1 MSKIKLI
8 SNDNKEFEV
17 YEFDIVPYSQYLKKA
32 LTINFNKEREFKLDF
47 SSDSINSFITFI
59 TKKELI
65 INDKEELFFLG
76 DYLVADKFLFVL
88 NWETYAY
95 ELFKDVNL
103 LKNTKV
109 EKMCRKNYVY
119 YLFEYFNGDYKV
131 FNKGLEEEID
141 KLKFERMQDLVL
153 RCVQGD
159 SDEDFV
165 KYQKGLDYL
174 IGLKLSID
182 DLTIN
187 SNKTWI
193 TIMKFYNPNYFGP
206 IGPRG
211 CLGPIGCSGT
221 ESKLSLVRKERE
233 SKH

>member
-8 SNDNKEFEV
+8 SNDNKEYEV
-17 YEFDIVPYSQYLKKA
+17 YEFDIVPYSQYFKKA

-47 SSDSINSFITFI
+47 SYDSINSFIMFI

-65 INDKEELFFLG
+65 INDKEELFSLG
-76 DYLVADKFLFVL
+76 DYLVADKFLFFL

-95 ELFKDVNL
+95 QLYKDVKL
-103 LKNTKV
+103 LKGTKI
-109 EKMCRKNYVY
+109 EEMCRKNYVY
-119 YLFEYFNGDYKV
+119 YLFECNSDYKV

-141 KLKFERMQDLVL
+141 KIKLERMQDLVL

-174 IGLKLSID
+174 ISSKLSID

-193 TIMKFYNPNYFGP
+193 AIMKFYNPDYFGP
-206 IGPRG
+206 IGPKG
-211 CLGPIGCSGT
+211 SIGPMGWCGT
-221 ESKLSLVRKERE
+221 ETKLSLIRKERE